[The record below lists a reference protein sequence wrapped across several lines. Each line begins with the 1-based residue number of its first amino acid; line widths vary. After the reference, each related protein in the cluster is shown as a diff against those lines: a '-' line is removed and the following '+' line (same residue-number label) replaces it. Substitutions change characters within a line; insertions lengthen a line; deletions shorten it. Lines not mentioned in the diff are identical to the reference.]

1 MALNL
6 DSLRRAIDS
15 LRRSIAAAEKNM
27 SSLDVDMQET
37 VRAGVIQN
45 FEVAYEQCWKMI
57 QRWIKENKTPEDAE
71 NPRTRKDLFRM
82 AARYGLIA
90 DPLPW
95 FAYGDARNLT
105 SHIYDAEKA
114 LSIYETAINFYV
126 DAEYVLTQLELLND

>member
-6 DSLRRAIDS
+6 DSLNRAIDS

-27 SSLDVDMQET
+27 SFLDVDMQET

-45 FEVAYEQCWKMI
+45 FEVAFEQCWKMI

-71 NPRTRKDLFRM
+71 NPRTRKELFRM
-82 AARYGLIA
+82 AARYGLIE

-95 FAYGDARNLT
+95 FAYGEARNLT
-105 SHIYDAEKA
+105 SHVYDAEKA
-114 LSIYETAINFYV
+114 LSIYSTAISFYA
-126 DAEYVLTQLELLND
+126 DAAYVLAQLEQLND

>member
-6 DSLRRAIDS
+6 DSLRSAIDS